1 MAKIYCNKEFN
12 GISATVNFVNGV
24 GVSDDPY
31 LISWFAE
38 NGYKVEEEQRE
49 PSVYDS
55 MNYKELT
62 DIAKERG
69 FNAIGVKKEQ
79 LIVELIDL
87 DKKGTTALCESKS
100 KDNESD
106 DMEE

>member
-1 MAKIYCNKEFN
+1 MAKIYCNKEYT
-12 GISATVNFVNGV
+12 GISANVSFINGV
-24 GVSDDPY
+24 GVSDDSY

-62 DIAKERG
+62 DIVKERG
-69 FNAIGVKKEQ
+69 FNAIGVKKER
-79 LIVELIDL
+79 LIIELIDL
-87 DKKGTTALCESKS
+87 DKKGTTALCESKI
-100 KDNESD
+100 KDNES
-106 DMEE
+106 EEAEE